1 MSGHP
6 WDAKRVS
13 ETGASCSQELF
24 SCAANRGVR
33 VKWPLTVAFPA
44 KINVWNAKKLFVFG
58 YTVVPTINHRHEIR
72 VEF

>member
-6 WDAKRVS
+6 RDAKWVS

-24 SCAANRGVR
+24 SCAATRGVR

-44 KINVWNAKKLFVFG
+44 THKCLECKKLFVLVWIYCG
-58 YTVVPTINHRHEIR
+58 SDNQ
-72 VEF
+72 